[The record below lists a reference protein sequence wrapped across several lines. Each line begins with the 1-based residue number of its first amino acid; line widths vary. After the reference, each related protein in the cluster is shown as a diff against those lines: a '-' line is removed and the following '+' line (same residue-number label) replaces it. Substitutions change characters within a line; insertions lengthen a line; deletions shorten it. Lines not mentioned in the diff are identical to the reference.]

1 MDDWQADVPEEALVS
16 CLECRCQCTVVRAF
30 VEIACR
36 GVCVCV
42 LVFIICTRQWENKW
56 EGRPV
61 GGCVQA
67 PGKERE
73 KRLRACVTY
82 VFVHPCVRCFG
93 DKRSAQKGFRCNVH
107 LSVSV
112 HVFFF
117 ICVSLSKRMRSSW
130 LSIINDHEL
139 QTLRRRRRLFGQL
152 RNIRIVLIPEDG
164 TFFL

>member
-1 MDDWQADVPEEALVS
+1 M
-16 CLECRCQCTVVRAF
+16 
-30 VEIACR
+30 
-36 GVCVCV
+36 
-42 LVFIICTRQWENKW
+42 
-56 EGRPV
+56 
-61 GGCVQA
+61 QA

-117 ICVSLSKRMRSSW
+117 YLC
-130 LSIINDHEL
+130 
-139 QTLRRRRRLFGQL
+139 F
-152 RNIRIVLIPEDG
+152 IVEANALV
-164 TFFL
+164 LVVNY

>member
-112 HVFFF
+112 HGFFSSVFH
-117 ICVSLSKRMRSSW
+117 CRCECARPGCQLLTTTSSKLSAAVADCSVNS
-130 LSIINDHEL
+130 
-139 QTLRRRRRLFGQL
+139 
-152 RNIRIVLIPEDG
+152 G
-164 TFFL
+164 TSE